1 MGSYRRDPSFH
12 ASPAKA
18 RRWRR
23 PFTRPVPAL
32 AFVLALTLTLT
43 VLALG
48 SALLFPTG
56 PLTSH
61 AQGQSAQRASILLS
75 NAIGDARSPGAP
87 RSTLPGTPSMLPSW
101 SPHPS
106 GSAVQGGSAYSCTTD
121 QGLPLSL
128 TGTFNT
134 TSPPTGT
141 PQPCTLSSNLS
152 VSAPTGSLV
161 VWGND
166 PITVSDPW
174 SNHSL
179 WMDIAGGLTIGGGA
193 TFSVAQ
199 GTALRLAVEGTVTV
213 LPGANLTLSSNSTLL
228 LGAGSHLIVDGG
240 RVYTHG
246 TAIHAGGGSVLVT
259 YPGILDGSSTGPTA
273 TLGVPRVSNINVTGT
288 LGTFADSDSDL
299 HWFDASAPGNV
310 GALSLQGFFSRPLQV
325 QNLTVNSTGSFFAD
339 DAALSGIALTS
350 STTVQLGEEGPE
362 ADTVSINGFTVGNP
376 VSSLIVAH
384 AQVSGLGM
392 SANRV
397 LVENSSLGPGASS
410 VAASTTGSFVANG
423 SSHFG
428 FPIVFNSA
436 HWANLTNTT
445 APSITVAGNAQVNV
459 YNWGF
464 NTTLGS
470 STSGALPSITTGSTA
485 VAVHVWRYLLISAS
499 PVSSAVRSTS
509 IQVSVCGP
517 TTNLSSSSGNSCAA
531 LRVDAQGEV
540 GEFVPTDV
548 VTLDGIDTFVGTYQV
563 SATSQGA
570 GYSSDPVTVQVTHD
584 DLLVRVLMSPP
595 VVPAQLVPVL
605 LLEVGGIGIVVG
617 TIAFLRTRIR
627 RLEHRRSKAPSTT
640 QETKDASAGSAPSEK
655 APKTSGAGAATGK
668 GKALP
673 EREGEEG
680 QGGDGSSRRAPA
692 KEWRPPRT

>member
-1 MGSYRRDPSFH
+1 M
-12 ASPAKA
+12 
-18 RRWRR
+18 
-23 PFTRPVPAL
+23 L
-32 AFVLALTLTLT
+32 AFVLVLTLTLTLTLT
-43 VLALG
+43 VLSLG
-48 SALLFPTG
+48 AALLFPTG
-56 PLTSH
+56 RLSSH
-61 AQGQSAQRASILLS
+61 IQGQGAQGPPVLVSVAV
-75 NAIGDARSPGAP
+75 GAAGP
-87 RSTLPGTPSMLPSW
+87 HGAAGSTLPTPTPSLPSW
-101 SPHPS
+101 SLHPS
-106 GSAVQGGSAYSCTTD
+106 GSAVQGGSVYSCTTD

-166 PITVSDPW
+166 PITVADPY

-246 TAIHAGGGSVLVT
+246 TPIHAGGGSVLVT

-273 TLGVPRVSNINVTGT
+273 TLGLPRVSNINVTGT

-310 GALSLQGFFSRPLQV
+310 GTVSLQGFFSRPLQV

-350 STTVQLGEEGPE
+350 STSVQLGVEGPA
-362 ADTVSINGFTVGNP
+362 ADTVSANGFTVGNP
-376 VSSLIVAH
+376 VGSLIVAH
-384 AQVSGLGM
+384 AQVSGLGV

-428 FPIVFNSA
+428 FPIVFNSV

-470 STSGALPSITTGSTA
+470 STSGVLSSITTGSTA
-485 VAVHVWRYLLISAS
+485 VAVHVWRYLLVSAS

-509 IQVSVCGP
+509 IQVSVCGSG
-517 TTNLSSSSGNSCAA
+517 TNGSSSSGNNCAT

-563 SATSQGA
+563 SATSQGT

-584 DLLVRVLMSPP
+584 DLLVRVVMSPP

-605 LLEVGGIGIVVG
+605 LLEVGGIGVVVG

-627 RLEHRRSKAPSTT
+627 LFEHRRSDPQSPSH
-640 QETKDASAGSAPSEK
+640 ESKEGSASAPSEK
-655 APKTSGAGAATGK
+655 VSKASQASSGPEK
-668 GKALP
+668 GKAPP
-673 EREGEEG
+673 ERGDEGAA
-680 QGGDGSSRRAPA
+680 GGSGSSRRPPA
-692 KEWRPPRT
+692 KEWRPPRA